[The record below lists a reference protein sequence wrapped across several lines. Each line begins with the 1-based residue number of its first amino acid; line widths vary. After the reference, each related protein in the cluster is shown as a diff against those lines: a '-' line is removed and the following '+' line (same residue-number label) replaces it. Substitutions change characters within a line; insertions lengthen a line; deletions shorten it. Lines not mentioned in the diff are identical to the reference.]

1 MLPALYN
8 ALQKVGGCGATSG
21 SGWVGVV
28 PFERGERGGSNGGG
42 LTVAVA
48 VLAELWQL
56 ENGSEK
62 NIFFLDFDFWI

>member
-8 ALQKVGGCGATSG
+8 ALQKVGGCGTGGG

-28 PFERGERGGSNGGG
+28 PFERGDQCGSNGGG

-48 VLAELWQL
+48 VLAEL
-56 ENGSEK
+56 
-62 NIFFLDFDFWI
+62 